1 MMRSVKIQL
10 LEKERGNSGRDR
22 TIKKI
27 PSYTTHNNA
36 KQRQRERGGGERE
49 KREIEKIGVV
59 TADYSSSIL
68 PICISKVK
76 VKNLSSFVHICPHML
91 ISAHKL

>member
-1 MMRSVKIQL
+1 MTGQLRRFLVIQHTIT
-10 LEKERGNSGRDR
+10 RNRDR
-22 TIKKI
+22 E
-27 PSYTTHNNA
+27 
-36 KQRQRERGGGERE
+36 REGGGERE